1 MILKNDN
8 LHDFRMIYFNSD
20 GYEGTMCG
28 NGGRCI
34 TAFAASLGLISNE
47 AVFLASD
54 GVHRSIILK
63 NTINLKMSNVSEIKK
78 FDDGFFVNS
87 GSPHF
92 ICLNK
97 NPNKI
102 NINFIGKKIRYQ
114 QRFAPEGVNVDFIT
128 KKENI
133 ITIATFERGVEAETL
148 SCGTGSVASAIA
160 VSINK
165 PDGKYNYIINAKG
178 GKLQVSF
185 QKKRNMFS
193 NIWLSGTAVKVFE
206 GTFETETLIL

>member
-63 NTINLKMSNVSEIKK
+63 NTINLKMSNDSEIKK

-128 KKENI
+128 KKEYI

>member
-47 AVFLASD
+47 AVFLAID